1 MARGDLGARAL
12 FLAAGPVIVVADNF
26 DFHPRRQRCNR
37 ADSEV
42 LFAEAAAKSG
52 EQLSIKAV
60 RRQAET
66 AYNQFVASSA
76 EQASSLLLQLLQ
88 QAPDPQMR
96 MLAAVLLR
104 RRVNAPNKG
113 ACVLVRLDLSHVPAP
128 LCVCFSL
135 FVYPLDPPLPPY
147 LCCFDSSLFLSPSLP
162 L

>member
-1 MARGDLGARAL
+1 MVCGCQTLFEKEARFFAMAHAQFLQVIQAL
-12 FLAAGPVIVVADNF
+12 LVPDN
-26 DFHPRRQRCNR
+26 
-37 ADSEV
+37 
-42 LFAEAAAKSG
+42 
-52 EQLSIKAV
+52 AV

-128 LCVCFSL
+128 LCVCFFL

-147 LCCFDSSLFLSPSLP
+147 LCCFYSSLFLSPSLP